1 MNASDIGDFFS
12 TIISNVA
19 DSFHDNQGFVIP
31 ALITIA
37 VILALVLIG
46 KCISASFG
54 KKKLLLEIKEKVNEI
69 DKTVSSMDE
78 TVTGIDGSVNRLADK
93 KTEVIYIDNHI
104 VHPGQPQSDMDSI
117 ARKVE
122 RAEASQP
129 AAETDQSASAPAKPM
144 TEAEMPEPMAA
155 EPISETMTETAAP
168 EPMAAEPISETITET
183 AAPEPMAAE
192 PKQPETEEKAEIS
205 KDGIPFRRFSGRDCG
220 VSKNG
225 TSYTIE
231 QLEGQIKE

>member
-19 DSFHDNQGFVIP
+19 NSFHDNQGFVIP

-78 TVTGIDGSVNRLADK
+78 TVTGIDGNVNRLADK

-155 EPISETMTETAAP
+155 EPISET
-168 EPMAAEPISETITET
+168 ITET

-192 PKQPETEEKAEIS
+192 PKQPETEKKAEIS